1 MNSTL
6 HKIYIGSF
14 FVIGMASASLLIVNG
29 FNYYSAPVSERFW
42 IEQHT
47 ALKPSGSIGHGLG
60 IIGTMMMIIGV
71 SSYMIRKRV
80 RGLFNLGFLKHWLEF
95 HIFMCT
101 LGPVFV
107 LFHTAFKFGGIVS
120 ISFWSMVAVVLSG
133 FAGRFIYLQ
142 IPRSIKGNELS
153 LKEIDELN
161 VSLQEEISKS
171 GSVSS
176 HIIERV
182 AAFRSSV
189 ERTGASLGEAFSSYL
204 ESGREASSIIRRL
217 KADLSNTGPVEKK
230 HLLKLVGSKL
240 SLTRKIGFLKVMHR
254 LFHYWHIFH
263 LPFAISMF
271 VIMLIHVAV
280 TIIFGYKWIF

>member
-1 MNSTL
+1 MNNTL
-6 HKIYIGSF
+6 HKLYIGSF
-14 FVIGMASASLLIVNG
+14 FVIGIISASLLIING
-29 FNYYSAPVSERFW
+29 HNYYSSPVSERFW
-42 IEQHT
+42 IEQHNS
-47 ALKPSGSIGHGLG
+47 LKPSGSIGHGLG
-60 IIGTMMMIIGV
+60 IVGTLMMIIGV

-80 RGLFNLGFLKHWLEF
+80 RGLFNIGFLKHWLEF

-171 GSVSS
+171 GIVSPR
-176 HIIERV
+176 ILDRV
-182 AAFRSSV
+182 ASFRRSV
-189 ERTGASLGEAFSSYL
+189 EGTGASLGEAFKSYL
-204 ESGREASSIIRRL
+204 ASGREAGSILQQLRAEL
-217 KADLSNTGPVEKK
+217 ANTGTSEKK

>member
-1 MNSTL
+1 MNNTL
-6 HKIYIGSF
+6 HKLYIGSF
-14 FVIGMASASLLIVNG
+14 FVIGIISASLLIING
-29 FNYYSAPVSERFW
+29 YNYYSAPVSERFW
-42 IEQHT
+42 IEQHNS
-47 ALKPSGSIGHGLG
+47 LKPSGSIGHGLG
-60 IIGTMMMIIGV
+60 IVGTLMMIIGV

-80 RGLFNLGFLKHWLEF
+80 RGLFNIGFLKHWLEF

-153 LKEIDELN
+153 LREIDELN
-161 VSLQEEISKS
+161 ISLQEEISKS
-171 GSVSS
+171 GIVSS
-176 HIIERV
+176 PILERV
-182 AAFRSSV
+182 SSFRRSV
-189 ERTGASLGEAFSSYL
+189 EGTGASLGKAFKSYL
-204 ESGREASSIIRRL
+204 ASGREAGSILKQL
-217 KADLSNTGPVEKK
+217 KAELVNTGTSKKK
-230 HLLKLVGSKL
+230 HLLKLVGSQL